1 MTFDTASKDWKS
13 EAHTRFS
20 CRDAH
25 YVSRPPTYAAN
36 GPTEG
41 LVFIDPDKAPAEGGE
56 RMLPVI
62 PLLGSAA
69 TEVPRPGRPSDAA
82 VDKHAL
88 LDLLR
93 KRVGAIGDLLIDTDL
108 GFLRLN
114 RLERLV
120 TRRALHWWLMW
131 KLMPVAKDQ
140 LTQALGSLEGQPKGG
155 AARAR

>member
-1 MTFDTASKDWKS
+1 
-13 EAHTRFS
+13 
-20 CRDAH
+20 
-25 YVSRPPTYAAN
+25 VSRPPTYAAN

-62 PLLGSAA
+62 PLLSSAA